1 MTAEGELM
9 KTRTRLWK
17 LLFACIALCCIIPTQ
32 DLSAV
37 VRKKKI
43 PLAKEPLQI
52 SEAVYDKAWRD
63 FQVGNKKEKAE
74 VIKSLRAIARKA
86 PEEFMAHYYLGIM
99 ISQEGSPAQALR
111 HFETALLGFPK
122 SADIHVRMGE
132 LLDARNKSDDAI
144 EHYES
149 ALALEPGNGK
159 ALARLGMAE
168 FENGN
173 LKEAHDM
180 LYKARQV
187 LPDNPEILRGLGS
200 VMIDLGSTKEAIE
213 VLEQALLFDQKHAET
228 HWLLAKAYESAK
240 YSDKAAEHYEL
251 ARKLGRGV
259 PEIKELIGYD
269 LARNLDK
276 SGKIESAIA
285 EYKKEI
291 RKNADPAT
299 GYFELARLYED
310 TGKDEEAIK
319 AYLQAYNTNKN
330 FSEGIMRSAEIYIKN
345 EDFDNARNFL
355 DMLRRDPKYG
365 DQARLEIE
373 EIEKEMK
380 KLETHKLENKLKE
393 SQNTDADIEDTYYTM
408 LSINKKDPVAIQGLM
423 DYYKERGYY
432 DQALHWFREY
442 NKINPTTAYNKKLIE
457 KDLKHR
463 LELDNYT
470 LFGWKLSTNIKVYRL
485 DRNRNSRVTREALSS
500 KTPTAG
506 DSDMMN
512 IAFMALPFKDSRT
525 ADDNLLNLAFNGEHD
540 RLKEVAFYVL
550 LTRKEFKKDRK
561 INEGLLDFYAERG
574 RTEEA
579 LKCVATMRRLGFYTA
594 SEAAYKRDK
603 LRGK

>member
-1 MTAEGELM
+1 M
-9 KTRTRLWK
+9 KTRIRLWK

-149 ALALEPGNGK
+149 ALSLEPGNGK

-168 FENGN
+168 LENGN
-173 LKEAHDM
+173 IKEAYGM

-187 LPDNPEILRGLGS
+187 LPDNPDILRALGAAQ
-200 VMIDLGSTKEAIE
+200 MDLGSAKEAIE
-213 VLEQALLFDQKHAET
+213 TLEQALLFDQKHAET
-228 HWLLAKAYESAK
+228 HWLLAKAYESIKDA
-240 YSDKAAEHYEL
+240 DKAAEHYEL
-251 ARKLGRGV
+251 ARKLGRRD
-259 PEIKELIGYD
+259 PEMKELIGYD

-276 SGKIESAIA
+276 SGKTEQAIA
-285 EYKKEI
+285 EYQKEI

-310 TGKDEEAIK
+310 TGKDEESIK
-319 AYLQAYNTNKN
+319 AYLQAYNINKD
-330 FSEGIMRSAEIYIKN
+330 FAEGIMRSAEIYLKR
-345 EDFDNARNFL
+345 EDFANAENFL
-355 DMLRRDPKYG
+355 NMMRRDPKYG
-365 DQARLEIE
+365 DQARMEIE
-373 EIEKEMK
+373 EIEDAKKRKESR
-380 KLETHKLENKLKE
+380 KLENKLME
-393 SQNTDADIEDTYYTM
+393 SNNTDAVIESTYYE
-408 LSINKKDPVAIQGLM
+408 LIDRNKQDAEALDGLRRF
-423 DYYKERGYY
+423 YEERGYY
-432 DQALHWFREY
+432 SQALSVFKQYHKVQPGTEY
-442 NKINPTTAYNKKLIE
+442 GRKMTEQGLKE
-457 KDLKHR
+457 KFAR
-463 LELDNYT
+463 DNMI
-470 LFGWKLSTNIKVYRL
+470 LFGTKKEIDPKYSTAN
-485 DRNRNSRVTREALSS
+485 
-500 KTPTAG
+500 
-506 DSDMMN
+506 
-512 IAFMALPFKDSRT
+512 
-525 ADDNLLNLAFNGEHD
+525 DDDLLNIAFNGESD
-540 RLKEVAFYVL
+540 RLREVAMQVL
-550 LTRKEFKKDRK
+550 LTRKEHKNSRK
-561 INEGLLDFYAERG
+561 IIEELMDFYEERG
-574 RTEEA
+574 NVKEA
-579 LKCVATMRRLGFYTA
+579 LKCVTA
-594 SEAAYKRDK
+594 LKRYGHYNDYEAKAKRDK